1 MNLRSRVERLE
12 QHSHSNMVPLR
23 ISRHFFAPSPTGPEL
38 VGIQRDGQS
47 FDRLPGETVEAFLS
61 RVGET

>member
-1 MNLRSRVERLE
+1 LE

-61 RVGET
+61 RVGEA

>member
-1 MNLRSRVERLE
+1 MNLRSRVEKLE
-12 QHSHSNMVPLR
+12 NRGCVEPLR

-38 VGIQRDGQS
+38 VGIHRDGQS

-61 RVGET
+61 RVGEA